1 MKSARAT
8 ALALDAGRT
17 LLFDRAKLIEQA
29 DAAGIAIRA
38 VAPAA
43 ALEPKRVAEGMDKE

>member
-17 LLFDRAKLIEQA
+17 LIFDRAKLIEQA
-29 DAAGIAIRA
+29 DAAGVAIQA
-38 VAPAA
+38 FAPMSVEPGAA
-43 ALEPKRVAEGMDKE
+43 PGGMNKE